1 MKLKLIL
8 FYIEILNKIIFKY
21 YYWGLAR
28 AKALAS
34 PYMNAF
40 INEHFITFNYI
51 YLNKKERKK
60 EETLIINNERGELE
74 DNKRR
79 KMALSSF

>member
-1 MKLKLIL
+1 
-8 FYIEILNKIIFKY
+8 
-21 YYWGLAR
+21 
-28 AKALAS
+28 
-34 PYMNAF
+34 MNAF

-51 YLNKKERKK
+51 YLNKEEKKK

-74 DNKRR
+74 VNKRR